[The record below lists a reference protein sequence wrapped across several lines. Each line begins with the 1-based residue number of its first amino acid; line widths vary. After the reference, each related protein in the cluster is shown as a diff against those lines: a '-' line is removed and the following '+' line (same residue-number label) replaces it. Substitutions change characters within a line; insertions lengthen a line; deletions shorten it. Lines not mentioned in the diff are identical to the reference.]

1 MNMDIDQWNK
11 DSMPIVAQTTSK
23 GTPGDDSPRDLWCL
37 IEGNKLIPVPVAANK
52 PIAILKELVYVKGK
66 SSAFGGIDAKD
77 LVLWK
82 VSDILESTS
91 NIYVPFLRLIY
102 LSMNTLTM
110 ILFGNSKSLK
120 TRERLSTRPICA
132 SPTTGRPNLLMIGS
146 TSL

>member
-1 MNMDIDQWNK
+1 VEQGLYANRSPNNLQGH
-11 DSMPIVAQTTSK
+11 AC
-23 GTPGDDSPRDLWCL
+23 DDSPRDLWCL
-37 IEGNKLIPVPVAANK
+37 IEGDTLIPVSVAANK
-52 PIAILKELVYVKGK
+52 PIAILKELIYAKGK

-102 LSMNTLTM
+102 LSMNMTM
-110 ILFGNSKSLK
+110 ILFGNSKSAK
-120 TRERLSTRPICA
+120 TREGLSTRPVCA

>member
-1 MNMDIDQWNK
+1 MNM
-11 DSMPIVAQTTSK
+11 PIAAGTSSE
-23 GTPGDDSPRDLWCL
+23 GAPDRDLLCL
-37 IEGNKLIPVPVAANK
+37 IEGDTVVIPVSVAANK
-52 PIAILKELVYVKGK
+52 PIAILKDLIHAKRK

-102 LSMNTLTM
+102 LTMNTLTI
-110 ILFGNSKSLK
+110 ILFGNSKSAK
-120 TRERLSTRPICA
+120 AREGSSTWPCSA
-132 SPTTGRPNLLMIGS
+132 SPTIGRPNLLMIGS